1 MTMLCARARQKVL
14 SGSSP
19 YQSRGAIISGPCEPH
34 LLEQCPQNGAGVRMI
49 PPLVPASLQSPILT
63 CVAAHGQKRHLG
75 HDQSIA
81 TEAGIGPREGSP
93 SAQ

>member
-34 LLEQCPQNGAGVRMI
+34 LLEQCSQNGAGVRHI
-49 PPLVPASLQSPILT
+49 PPLLPSSLQSPILT
-63 CVAAHGQKRHLG
+63 CLAARGRKRHLG

-81 TEAGIGPREGSP
+81 TEAGIGQLEGSP

>member
-1 MTMLCARARQKVL
+1 MTMLCARARQKVI
-14 SGSSP
+14 SGSQP
-19 YQSRGAIISGPCEPH
+19 PLARGIIRAGPCEPH
-34 LLEQCPQNGAGVRMI
+34 LLEQCPQTGAGVRMI